1 MPRVDLNSVRE
12 NAGGGSYDV
21 EPGGYVAVVTDFDE
35 QKERKFVKFSF
46 DIAEGPSK
54 GIYAKSQYPLGDV
67 LSWKSDAALSM
78 AKHRLHMFADSNPNF
93 DSATA
98 FLNDDWQAFVGKV
111 VGIVVRERIYTKKD
125 GSDGHG
131 VEIAQMTTPDAIRSG
146 DYVVPGPRDAR
157 TSRGGATA
165 PNPPTQAQAAPVERM
180 PWD

>member
-12 NAGGGSYDV
+12 NAGGSYDV

-35 QKERKFVKFSF
+35 QGGRSFVKLLF

-54 GIYAKSQYPLGDV
+54 GIYAKSQYPLSDV
-67 LSWKSDAALSM
+67 LSWKSEAALGM

-98 FLNDDWQAFVGKV
+98 FLNDDWRAFVGKV

-131 VEIAQMTTPDAIRSG
+131 VEIAQMTTPEAIRSG
-146 DYVVPGPRDAR
+146 DYVVPGPRDTRAN
-157 TSRGGATA
+157 SGGAAA
-165 PNPPTQAQAAPVERM
+165 PNPPAQAAAPAERM